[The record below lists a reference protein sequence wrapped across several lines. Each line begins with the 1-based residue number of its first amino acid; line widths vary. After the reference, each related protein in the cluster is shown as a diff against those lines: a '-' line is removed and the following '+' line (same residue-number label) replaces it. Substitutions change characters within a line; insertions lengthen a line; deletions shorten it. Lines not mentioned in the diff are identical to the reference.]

1 VNPAALD
8 ELRRFFPEIAIAIR
22 LLGAAIAVFGLVR
35 VARAPAFAA
44 RRRPHPA
51 LGRAFPEQ
59 EPISLGALLAAGN
72 AADAAPE
79 REPSVQ
85 GLIDFYRISGA
96 LIALAGIVLVLLSI
110 LAA

>member
-1 VNPAALD
+1 L
-8 ELRRFFPEIAIAIR
+8 
-22 LLGAAIAVFGLVR
+22 
-35 VARAPAFAA
+35 
-44 RRRPHPA
+44 
-51 LGRAFPEQ
+51 RAFPEQ

-72 AADAAPE
+72 AADAASE